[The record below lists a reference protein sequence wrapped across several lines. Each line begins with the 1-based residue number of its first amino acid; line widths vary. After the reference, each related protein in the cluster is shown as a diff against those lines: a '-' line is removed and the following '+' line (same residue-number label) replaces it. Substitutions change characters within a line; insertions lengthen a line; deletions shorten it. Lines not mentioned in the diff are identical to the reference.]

1 MEGFNRPGIGLQNW
15 VSRSNYPALNVVQT
29 GPTEMSLYVQHD
41 YAQPTAH
48 LRRYSLRLDGFVSVS
63 APYEGGSMTTKPFV
77 FAGEKLLLNFA
88 TSAAGS
94 IRVEIQD
101 AEGTPI
107 PGYSADEA
115 QELIGNYIEHPAS
128 WKGGT
133 DVSALAGRP
142 IRLHLIMKDADLYSL
157 KFQTGGS

>member
-1 MEGFNRPGIGLQNW
+1 
-15 VSRSNYPALNVVQT
+15 
-29 GPTEMSLYVQHD
+29 MSLYIQHD

-48 LRRYSLRLDGFVSVS
+48 LRRYSLRLDGFVSVA
-63 APYEGGSMTTKPFV
+63 APYKGGSMTTKPFV
-77 FAGEKLLLNFA
+77 FKGEKLLLNFS

-101 AEGTPI
+101 SDGKPI

-128 WKGGT
+128 WKKGT
-133 DVSALAGRP
+133 DVSTLAGRP
-142 IRLHLIMKDADLYSL
+142 IRLHFIMKDADLYSIQFRL
-157 KFQTGGS
+157 DR